1 MMKQKAMLQFPR
13 SEKCYVSG
21 KVNKIRVGMRR
32 ILLQDTVLNTASG
45 ERIAK
50 PNSPLVVY
58 DTSGAYSDPLF
69 VRGELG
75 GLPPIREESYAKRKD
90 LCREE
95 ASGAYRAKAGRTVTQ
110 LYYAKK
116 RIITP
121 EMEYVAIREN
131 QQVETLGLKSYITPE
146 FVRKEVAAGR
156 AVIPANVNHVE
167 LEPMIIGNR
176 FLVKVNSPINYHRG
190 TQEPIVEIEEQLLN
204 YLAMG
209 CDTLTALIEQEERSV
224 EETDCLRGVLLRRC
238 PIPVGVNPLLAAAC
252 GGELDWSLFRDRLI
266 ALCETGVDFVR
277 LYPSLLR
284 RECELLRQRLL
295 RPRSLEYRIWD
306 NWFLQHKGEENFLYV
321 HFDELCE
328 ILSSYDVTLSLG
340 DGMRAV
346 SIYDAVADSLRQEE
360 LKRIRELVRRAWDH
374 HVQTMV
380 ESAGHAPMDKIQ
392 GQIREIQYM
401 GHGAPIFT
409 SGPLLTN
416 AACGFD
422 AVGMAIGGAQAAWQ
436 GASLLCCSEPE
447 EALRGKADDK
457 RAYYKS
463 LIMAKIAAHAADV
476 AKAHPG
482 AGMRDHAICKAMA
495 EGNREADVEALSLI
509 PKRFLKL
516 LK

>member
-1 MMKQKAMLQFPR
+1 MKQKAMIQFSR

-21 KVNKIRVGMRR
+21 RINKIQVGMRR
-32 ILLQDTVLNTASG
+32 IVLQNSVQLTSSG
-45 ERIAK
+45 EALSK

-58 DTSGAYSDPLF
+58 DTSGAYSDPQF
-69 VRGELG
+69 VRGESG
-75 GLPPIREESYAKRKD
+75 GLPPMREESYGKRKD
-90 LCREE
+90 LCRAEK
-95 ASGAYRAKAGRTVTQ
+95 SGAYRAKPGKIVTQ

-176 FLVKVNSPINYHRG
+176 FLVKVNSPMNARLG
-190 TQEPIVEIEEQLLN
+190 VDDPLAEVDEQLLN

-209 CDTLTALIEQEERSV
+209 CDTLTALFEQEERR
-224 EETDCLRGVLLRRC
+224 EEEADSLREKLLRRS
-238 PIPVGVNPLLAAAC
+238 PIPVGVNPLLATAWA
-252 GGELDWSLFRDRLI
+252 GELDWPLFRDRLI
-266 ALCETGVDFVR
+266 MLCEAGVDFVR

-284 RECELLRQRLL
+284 SECELLRQRLL
-295 RPRSLEYRIWD
+295 RPRSMEYRIWD
-306 NWFLQHKGEENFLYV
+306 NWFLTHKGEENFLYT

-328 ILSSYDVTLSLG
+328 ILGNYDVTLSLG

-346 SIYDAVADSLRQEE
+346 SIYDAAADSLRQEE

-374 HVQTMV
+374 QVQTMV

-392 GQIREIQYM
+392 GQMKEIQYM

>member
-1 MMKQKAMLQFPR
+1 MKQRAMIQYPR

-21 KVNKIRVGMRR
+21 RVNKIQVGMRR
-32 ILLQDTVLNTASG
+32 ITLQDTVQLTASG
-45 ERIAK
+45 EKTVK

-58 DTSGAYSDPLF
+58 DTSGAYSDPQF
-69 VRGELG
+69 EKGEAG
-75 GLPPIREESYAKRKD
+75 GLPPMRAESYGRRKD
-90 LCREE
+90 LCRDEGR
-95 ASGAYRAKAGRTVTQ
+95 GAYRAKPGKIVTQ

-131 QQVETLGLKSYITPE
+131 QQVETLGLKSNITPE

-156 AVIPANVNHVE
+156 AVIPANINHVE

-176 FLVKVNSPINYHRG
+176 FLVKVNSPINYRLEL
-190 TQEPIVEIEEQLLN
+190 QEPIREVEEQLLN
-204 YLAMG
+204 YLAIG
-209 CDTLTALIEQEERSV
+209 CDTLTALFEQEERPM
-224 EETDCLRGVLLRRC
+224 EEADHLRSALLRRS
-238 PIPVGVNPLLAAAC
+238 PIPVGVNPLLATAWA
-252 GGELDWSLFRDRLI
+252 GELDWPLFRDRLI
-266 ALCETGVDFVR
+266 ALCEAGVDFVR

-284 RECELLRQRLL
+284 GECEQLRQRLL

-306 NWFLQHKGEENFLYV
+306 NWFLAHKGEENFLYV

-328 ILSSYDVTLSLG
+328 ILGSYDVTLSLG

-346 SIYDAVADSLRQEE
+346 SIYDAAADSLRQEE
-360 LKRIRELVRRAWDH
+360 LKRVRELVRRAWDH
-374 HVQTMV
+374 QVQTMV

-392 GQIREIQYM
+392 GQMKEIQYM

-409 SGPLLTN
+409 SGPLPTN
-416 AACGFD
+416 AACGLD

-447 EALRGKADDK
+447 EALRGKSDT
-457 RAYYKS
+457 RRGYYQS

-495 EGNREADVEALSLI
+495 EGNREADAEALSLI

>member
-1 MMKQKAMLQFPR
+1 MKQKAMIQYPR

-21 KVNKIRVGMRR
+21 RINKIQVGMRR
-32 ILLQDTVLNTASG
+32 ILLQDTVQQTTAG
-45 ERIAK
+45 DTVAK
-50 PNSPLVVY
+50 PNNPLVVY
-58 DTSGAYSDPLF
+58 DTSGAYSDPQF
-69 VRGELG
+69 VRSAEG
-75 GLPPIREESYAKRKD
+75 GLPPVREEGYVKRKD
-90 LCREE
+90 LCRAQEG
-95 ASGAYRAKAGRTVTQ
+95 GAYRAKAGKIVTQ
-110 LYYAKK
+110 PYYAKK

-176 FLVKVNSPINYHRG
+176 FLVKVNSPINYRLG
-190 TQEPIVEIEEQLLN
+190 IEKPIAELEEQLLH
-204 YLAMG
+204 YLALG
-209 CDTLTALIEQEERSV
+209 CDTLTAHFEQEERQP
-224 EETDCLRGVLLRRC
+224 EETDRMRYALLRRS
-238 PIPVGVNPLLAAAC
+238 PIPVGVNPLLAAAWT
-252 GGELDWSLFRDRLI
+252 GELNWPHFRDRLV
-266 ALCETGVDFVR
+266 ALCEAGVDFVR

-284 RECELLRQRLL
+284 GECEQLRQRLL
-295 RPRSLEYRIWD
+295 RPRSLEYQLWD
-306 NWFLQHKGEENFLYV
+306 NWFLTHKGEENFLYV

-328 ILSSYDVTLSLG
+328 ILGSYDVTLSLG

-360 LKRIRELVRRAWDH
+360 LKRVRESVRRAWDH
-374 HVQTMV
+374 QVQTLV
-380 ESAGHAPMDKIQ
+380 ESAGHAPMDKVQ
-392 GQIREIQYM
+392 GQMKEIQYM

-447 EALRGKADDK
+447 DALRGTVDN
-457 RAYYKS
+457 RRVYYKS

-495 EGNREADVEALSLI
+495 EGNREADAEALSLV
-509 PKRFLKL
+509 PKRFGKL

>member
-1 MMKQKAMLQFPR
+1 MKQRAMIQYPR

-21 KVNKIRVGMRR
+21 RVNKIQVGMRR
-32 ILLQDTVLNTASG
+32 ITLQDTVQLTTSG
-45 ERIAK
+45 EKMVK

-58 DTSGAYSDPLF
+58 DTSGAYSDPQF
-69 VRGELG
+69 EKGEAG
-75 GLPPIREESYAKRKD
+75 GLPPMRAESYGRRKD
-90 LCREE
+90 LCRDEWR
-95 ASGAYRAKAGRTVTQ
+95 GAYRAKPGKIVTQ

-156 AVIPANVNHVE
+156 AVIPANINHVE

-176 FLVKVNSPINYHRG
+176 FLVKVNSPINYRLEL
-190 TQEPIVEIEEQLLN
+190 QEPIREVEEQLLN
-204 YLAMG
+204 YLAIG
-209 CDTLTALIEQEERSV
+209 CDTLTALFEQEERPM
-224 EETDCLRGVLLRRC
+224 EEADHLRSALLRRS
-238 PIPVGVNPLLAAAC
+238 PIPVGVNPLLATAWA
-252 GGELDWSLFRDRLI
+252 GELDWPLFRDRLI
-266 ALCETGVDFVR
+266 ALCEAGVDFVR

-284 RECELLRQRLL
+284 GECEQLRQRLL

-306 NWFLQHKGEENFLYV
+306 NWFLAHKGEENFLYV

-328 ILSSYDVTLSLG
+328 ILGSYDVTLSLG

-346 SIYDAVADSLRQEE
+346 SIYDAAADSLRQEE
-360 LKRIRELVRRAWDH
+360 LKRVRELVRRAWDH
-374 HVQTMV
+374 QVQTMV

-392 GQIREIQYM
+392 GQMKEIQYM

-416 AACGFD
+416 AACGLD

-447 EALRGKADDK
+447 EALRGKSDT
-457 RAYYKS
+457 RRGYYQS

-495 EGNREADVEALSLI
+495 EGNREADAEALSLI

-516 LK
+516 MK